1 MVFILVSNIMR
12 ARRWRKT
19 GQINFPKERYSG
31 GGYEVANVTQEALD
45 YKRGIISSPAVK
57 RQMSIEHAWNG
68 NDQNH
73 LKSWELFLFVQ
84 LSENSTES

>member
-1 MVFILVSNIMR
+1 MAPTWVAIGIICIVMFFILVSNIMR

-45 YKRGIISSPAVK
+45 YKRGIISSTAVK
-57 RQMSIEHAWNG
+57 EDEH
-68 NDQNH
+68 
-73 LKSWELFLFVQ
+73 
-84 LSENSTES
+84 